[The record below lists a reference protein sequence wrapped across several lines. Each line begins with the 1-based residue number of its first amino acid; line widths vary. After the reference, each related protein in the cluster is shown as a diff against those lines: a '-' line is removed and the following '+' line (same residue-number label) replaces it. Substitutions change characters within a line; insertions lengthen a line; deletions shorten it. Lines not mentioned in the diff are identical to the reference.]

1 MNRGDRREIIFHDD
15 FDRELILRPLGETW
29 HKATF
34 QIHAFCLRPSHCDI
48 VVENAR
54 CEFHP
59 GHAAAHVRLQP
70 KLTSK
75 IK

>member
-1 MNRGDRREIIFHDD
+1 MNRGARREIIFHDD

-29 HKATF
+29 HKVTLL
-34 QIHAFCLRPSHCDI
+34 IHALCLRPSHCNI

-54 CEFHP
+54 REFHP
-59 GHAAAHVRLQP
+59 GHAAAHVHLQP
-70 KLTSK
+70 KLTKK